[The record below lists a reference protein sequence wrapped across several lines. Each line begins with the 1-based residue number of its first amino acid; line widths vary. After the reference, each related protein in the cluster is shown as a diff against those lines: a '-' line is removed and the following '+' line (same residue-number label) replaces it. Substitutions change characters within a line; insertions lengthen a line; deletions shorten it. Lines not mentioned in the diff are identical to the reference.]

1 MTETTT
7 QQNSAIGALVV
18 AIIGFFAPFI
28 GIILAIIA
36 LVMIAKVTSQ
46 EQRGLIVATK
56 VISWITL
63 AGYIIFLLFII
74 ANIAVA

>member
-36 LVMIAKVTSQ
+36 LVMISKVTSQ

>member
-36 LVMIAKVTSQ
+36 LVMISKVTSQ

-63 AGYIIFLLFII
+63 AGYIIFLLLII
-74 ANIAVA
+74 ARIVV